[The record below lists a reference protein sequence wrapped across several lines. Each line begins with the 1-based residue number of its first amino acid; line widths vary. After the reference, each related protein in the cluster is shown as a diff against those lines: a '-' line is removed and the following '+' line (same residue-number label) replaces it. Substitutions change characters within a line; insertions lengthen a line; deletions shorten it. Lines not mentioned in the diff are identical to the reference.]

1 MDYTELYDYVKEL
14 KDDIKDVK
22 ADIKDVK
29 ADVKGVKQDIKNT
42 YEEVKKTNGR
52 LRQAEGDII
61 HLNGVVEAR
70 GMTCGEQIKKLAPVI
85 PIMTFLNYFAK
96 SPKVFLFIF
105 VAIIVGLQVVVQE
118 AVQNNWLSELINYFK
133 P

>member
-29 ADVKGVKQDIKNT
+29 TDVKDVKKQVDNT
-42 YEEVKKTNGR
+42 YSEVKATNGR
-52 LRQAEGDII
+52 LRQAERDIL
-61 HLNGVVEAR
+61 HLDGVLEQR
-70 GMTCGEQIKKLAPVI
+70 GLTCGEQIKKLAPVL
-85 PIMTFLNYFAK
+85 PIMNFLNYFAK

-118 AVQNNWLSELINYFK
+118 AVQNSWLSELINYFK